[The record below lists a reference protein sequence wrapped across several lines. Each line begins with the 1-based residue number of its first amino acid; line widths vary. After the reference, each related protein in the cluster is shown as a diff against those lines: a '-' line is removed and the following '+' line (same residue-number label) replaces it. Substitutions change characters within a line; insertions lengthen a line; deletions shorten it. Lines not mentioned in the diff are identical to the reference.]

1 LPRRGKRRPDEHAG
15 EKKSIHSANYITII
29 GAMLISVVN
38 HTSGKLSDEKVQEG
52 IRAVNR
58 QIAHDYK
65 PHWHLE
71 AELRLEGAVG
81 DAPDDEKL
89 PELRGDA
96 IIYLWDDVDIDDALG
111 YHELNAAGVPF
122 GFVFTELVKELKEP
136 WTVTF
141 SHEALELLG
150 DSSANLL
157 VAGPHPAHPDEEVFH
172 WYEMCDAVQDEK
184 YQVDGVWVSN
194 FVLPLYFT
202 PDAEEGGRNDFLGR
216 VYKKKTLR
224 SFGINPGGYIGFYNP
239 KNRKHETFALK
250 ADTRAKERLKIK
262 SKAQLTRRSMR
273 YKLGTSYA
281 ERLAT
286 TVTRKGR
293 VAAAHADR
301 AARASRRAAAPRPA
315 VEMIDQ
321 TVVRPGLGVD

>member
-1 LPRRGKRRPDEHAG
+1 
-15 EKKSIHSANYITII
+15 
-29 GAMLISVVN
+29 MLISVVN
-38 HTSGKLSDEKVQEG
+38 HTSGKLTDEEVQEG

-65 PHWHLE
+65 PHWHLD
-71 AELRLEGAVG
+71 AELRLEGAIG
-81 DAPDDEKL
+81 EAPDDEDL

-96 IIYLWDDVDIDDALG
+96 IIYLWDEVDIDDALG
-111 YHELNAAGVPF
+111 YHEMNAAGVPF
-122 GFVFTELVKELKEP
+122 GFVFTELVKELDEP

-150 DSSANLL
+150 DASANLL
-157 VAGPHPAHPDEEVFH
+157 VAGPHPANPKQEVFH

-184 YQVDGVWVSN
+184 YKVDGVWVSN

-202 PDAEEGGRNDFLGR
+202 PGAERGGRNDFLGR
-216 VYKKKTLR
+216 LYKKRPLR

-239 KNRKHETFALK
+239 KSNQHETFSLK
-250 ADTRAKERLKIK
+250 ADARARQRMEIK

-273 YKLGTSYA
+273 YKLGTEYPERVDDITGRRRRRTADDGSVMSAPDPSYR
-281 ERLAT
+281 E
-286 TVTRKGR
+286 
-293 VAAAHADR
+293 
-301 AARASRRAAAPRPA
+301 

-321 TVVRPGLGVD
+321 SESRPGLGVD